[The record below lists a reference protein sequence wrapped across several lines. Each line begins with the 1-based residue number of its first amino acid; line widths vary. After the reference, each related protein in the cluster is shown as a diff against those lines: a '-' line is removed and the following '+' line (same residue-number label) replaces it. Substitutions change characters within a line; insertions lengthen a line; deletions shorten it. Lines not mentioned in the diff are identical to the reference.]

1 MGRKVKNILI
11 ILFVIIGIASIS
23 VGVVLMLQPSDKE
36 LFTESFK
43 KNFNNVSDVEKDN
56 DFVLGNILDLK
67 EDLKIKLTTDTSIES
82 LLDTA
87 SIKGDF
93 YLDNYA
99 QKLYTTF
106 DVTSNLEKY
115 SVEAILKDS
124 KLYHII
130 KDVYSKYYYTEVD
143 LFSDDDT
150 NDEVNIDFTVILD
163 YLEEAVIEH
172 VNDDNLTI
180 EDKKITLGD
189 ENFNTKKY
197 TVNFTQK
204 DIISILKSVVD
215 KVKDNKKLYN
225 YISELFTTAT
235 SGNNLDSYISMLDEM
250 LENSDDTDTFI
261 SYIMYSDGDDVISNE
276 VAISI
281 ESEESTVT
289 LRLTINSY
297 ENKSGYNN
305 FEIYLSAMGIK
316 VFSFEILG
324 TSDTKSN
331 ISMNILNSLN
341 VEGTLESSDSKFN
354 LVLNGSIPETTT
366 DDFSASTE
374 LKEFLSLDLLVEEA
388 VENKEYNINLI
399 LDLSTDEKVNIN
411 SVNKL
416 LIGEEVPDI
425 DVSNS
430 ADMTEMTDAEIE
442 AFNKLFGNFID
453 NGLTDLEDSMGG
465 IGKDLLF

>member
-1 MGRKVKNILI
+1 MGRKVKKILI
-11 ILFVIIGIASIS
+11 GLFVIIGVIAIS
-23 VGVVLMLQPSDKE
+23 VGVVLMLQPSDRE
-36 LFTESFK
+36 IFTESFK
-43 KNFNNVSDVEKDN
+43 KNFNSIKNIQKDN
-56 DFVLGNILDLK
+56 DFVLGSISDLK
-67 EDLKIKLTTDTSIES
+67 EDLKVKLSTDTSIES

-93 YLDNYA
+93 YLDSSD

-106 DVTSNLEKY
+106 DVESNLEKY
-115 SVEAILKDS
+115 SIEAVLKDS
-124 KLYHII
+124 KLYHMI

-143 LFSDDDT
+143 LFSDT
-150 NDEVNIDFTVILD
+150 NNDEVNIDFTVVFD
-163 YLEEAVIEH
+163 YLEEAIIDCVT
-172 VNDDNLTI
+172 DDNLTV

-189 ENFNTKKY
+189 ETVNTKKY
-197 TVNFTQK
+197 TVDFTQK
-204 DIISILKSVVD
+204 DVVNILKSIAS
-215 KVKDNKKLYN
+215 KLKNNKELYD
-225 YISELFTTAT
+225 YLSTLFTTST
-235 SGNNLDSYISMLDEM
+235 NGESLDEYISMLDDM
-250 LENSDDTDTFI
+250 LKDSDDTDTFI
-261 SYIMYSDGDDVISNE
+261 SYVMYLDGEDVVSNE

-289 LRLTINSY
+289 LRFTINSY

>member
-180 EDKKITLGD
+180 EDKKII
-189 ENFNTKKY
+189 K
-197 TVNFTQK
+197 
-204 DIISILKSVVD
+204 
-215 KVKDNKKLYN
+215 N
-225 YISELFTTAT
+225 YI
-235 SGNNLDSYISMLDEM
+235 I
-250 LENSDDTDTFI
+250 
-261 SYIMYSDGDDVISNE
+261 
-276 VAISI
+276 
-281 ESEESTVT
+281 
-289 LRLTINSY
+289 
-297 ENKSGYNN
+297 
-305 FEIYLSAMGIK
+305 IYLSY
-316 VFSFEILG
+316 L
-324 TSDTKSN
+324 
-331 ISMNILNSLN
+331 LQQ
-341 VEGTLESSDSKFN
+341 
-354 LVLNGSIPETTT
+354 
-366 DDFSASTE
+366 
-374 LKEFLSLDLLVEEA
+374 LVE
-388 VENKEYNINLI
+388 II
-399 LDLSTDEKVNIN
+399 
-411 SVNKL
+411 
-416 LIGEEVPDI
+416 
-425 DVSNS
+425 
-430 ADMTEMTDAEIE
+430 
-442 AFNKLFGNFID
+442 
-453 NGLTDLEDSMGG
+453 
-465 IGKDLLF
+465 

>member
-1 MGRKVKNILI
+1 MGRKVKKILI
-11 ILFVIIGIASIS
+11 GLFVIIGVIAIS

-43 KNFNNVSDVEKDN
+43 KNFNSIKNIQKDN
-56 DFVLGNILDLK
+56 DFVLGSISDLK
-67 EDLKIKLTTDTSIES
+67 EDLKVKLSTDTSIES

-93 YLDNYA
+93 YLDSSD

-106 DVTSNLEKY
+106 DVESNLEKY
-115 SVEAILKDS
+115 SIEAVLKDS
-124 KLYHII
+124 KLYHMI

-143 LFSDDDT
+143 LFSDT
-150 NDEVNIDFTVILD
+150 NNDEVNIDFTVVFD
-163 YLEEAVIEH
+163 YLEEAIIDCVT
-172 VNDDNLTI
+172 DDNLTV

-189 ENFNTKKY
+189 ETVNTKKY
-197 TVNFTQK
+197 TVDFTQK
-204 DIISILKSVVD
+204 DVVNILKSIAS
-215 KVKDNKKLYN
+215 KLKNNKELYD
-225 YISELFTTAT
+225 YLSTLFTTST
-235 SGNNLDSYISMLDEM
+235 NGESLDEYISMLDDM
-250 LENSDDTDTFI
+250 LKDSDDTDTFI
-261 SYIMYSDGDDVISNE
+261 SYVMYLDGEDVVSNE
-276 VAISI
+276 VAINI
-281 ESEESTVT
+281 KSEENTVT

-316 VFSFEILG
+316 VFSFELLG
-324 TSDTKSN
+324 TSDTKYD
-331 ISMNILNSLN
+331 ISMNILNSLSI
-341 VEGTLESSDSKFN
+341 EGTLESSSSKFN
-354 LVLNGSIPETTT
+354 LVLEGNMPESAL
-366 DDFSASTE
+366 DDSSPSAE

-430 ADMTEMTDAEIE
+430 ADMVEMTDAEIE

>member
-1 MGRKVKNILI
+1 
-11 ILFVIIGIASIS
+11 
-23 VGVVLMLQPSDKE
+23 
-36 LFTESFK
+36 
-43 KNFNNVSDVEKDN
+43 
-56 DFVLGNILDLK
+56 
-67 EDLKIKLTTDTSIES
+67 
-82 LLDTA
+82 
-87 SIKGDF
+87 
-93 YLDNYA
+93 
-99 QKLYTTF
+99 
-106 DVTSNLEKY
+106 
-115 SVEAILKDS
+115 
-124 KLYHII
+124 
-130 KDVYSKYYYTEVD
+130 
-143 LFSDDDT
+143 
-150 NDEVNIDFTVILD
+150 
-163 YLEEAVIEH
+163 
-172 VNDDNLTI
+172 
-180 EDKKITLGD
+180 
-189 ENFNTKKY
+189 
-197 TVNFTQK
+197 
-204 DIISILKSVVD
+204 
-215 KVKDNKKLYN
+215 
-225 YISELFTTAT
+225 
-235 SGNNLDSYISMLDEM
+235 MLDEM

-289 LRLTINSY
+289 LRFTINSY

-388 VENKEYNINLI
+388 VENKEYNINLL

-430 ADMTEMTDAEIE
+430 AVMTEMTDAEME
-442 AFNKLFGNFID
+442 VFNKLFGNFID
-453 NGLTDLEDSMGG
+453 NGLTDLEGSIND
-465 IGKDLLF
+465 IGKGLLF

>member
-289 LRLTINSY
+289 LRFTINSY

-388 VENKEYNINLI
+388 VENKEYNINLL

-430 ADMTEMTDAEIE
+430 ADMTEMTDAEME
-442 AFNKLFGNFID
+442 VFNKLFGNFID
-453 NGLTDLEDSMGG
+453 NGLTDLEGSTND

>member
-172 VNDDNLTI
+172 VNNDNLTI

-189 ENFNTKKY
+189 ENFNAKKY

-204 DIISILKSVVD
+204 DVISILKSIVD
-215 KVKDNKKLYN
+215 KVKDNKELYN
-225 YISELFTTAT
+225 YLSELFTTAT
-235 SGNNLDSYISMLDEM
+235 SGDNLDSYISMLDEM

-289 LRLTINSY
+289 LRFTINSY

-388 VENKEYNINLI
+388 VENKEYNINLL

-430 ADMTEMTDAEIE
+430 ADMTEMTDAEME
-442 AFNKLFGNFID
+442 VFNKLFGNFID
-453 NGLTDLEDSMGG
+453 NGLTDLEGSIND
-465 IGKDLLF
+465 IGKGLLF